1 MLLPAKYDI
10 SYYSCNYSFQQ
21 EKHIMQHNFMGDGT
35 PMFYGATTIGERGQI
50 VIPAEARKD
59 LDLIHST
66 KVMVFR
72 AGLGEGLLILKADSV
87 AEIIAKANRMLSGV
101 KDILD
106 SEAAGES
113 GTDS

>member
-1 MLLPAKYDI
+1 MEHEFFG
-10 SYYSCNYSFQQ
+10 NR
-21 EKHIMQHNFMGDGT
+21 T

-59 LDLIHST
+59 LDLVHST

-87 AEIIAKANRMLSGV
+87 AELVVRANRMLNGV
-101 KDILD
+101 KNILD
-106 SEAAGES
+106 SETGGES
-113 GTDS
+113 PADNK